1 MGVTK
6 IPQLP
11 EPNHKALHK
20 FITYFLDTL
29 EQFQRHDFMKHNGQP
44 CHPPSRYPL
53 CPGSFPRLRALW
65 LLPLLDRPGACEDSG
80 IPLSWSSSGQFTHS
94 LTKLRQQ
101 VSSVRFVWGVLFH
114 LLFPETDKGEKLK
127 LLMSTVEAQWGQRR
141 RKEEKLVGGSF
152 LHPLS
157 CLCSSRL

>member
-114 LLFPETDKGEKLK
+114 LLFPHPWAPVLGMQAMWKPSPRALPVPWWCRVCWWLSKL
-127 LLMSTVEAQWGQRR
+127 
-141 RKEEKLVGGSF
+141 
-152 LHPLS
+152 
-157 CLCSSRL
+157 C